1 MDEEF
6 GNIGSEQT
14 SFGTEYN
21 FSVVNLDNNQKS
33 SSQQRKLS
41 QKDIQSLNTSTETA
55 SETVSSGSSETANA
69 SSAGESASA
78 SSSSASSS
86 ASSSSA
92 SSSSASSSSASS
104 GASGAASS
112 AGASAGSAATVAG
125 STAAGVG
132 LVTVVVGISTTLGL
146 ACSIPSDSIKTAYD
160 KSTMFAYSFVAE
172 FREEGELFARV
183 KGTNYS
189 DEKNYK
195 LIFDEAEPLEGEEK
209 IYTTNIEGVFEG
221 EFLSGI
227 QYAFDIY
234 SVTAGIENNYYHE
247 LFMGELDRNN
257 PTPTPTPTPVVNTY
271 YVLIDGESHEL
282 TKASVEGSS
291 ALETYT
297 ISKPLES
304 GASISFK
311 ENETTLVVDLELD
324 PYGDIKAGNNVGK
337 GEAENTF
344 SVLTAASDAEI
355 TLSKYENYWT
365 VWVSGYVEPQPV
377 TKTYY
382 ALVDGEAIEMTK
394 AAEEGSS
401 ATEMYIASAPVNTG
415 STITFTEGNETLS
428 VSLEM
433 DPDTAKPLANNNVS
447 TAEVENLFEVLCPVE
462 SATIKLSHYDSFG
475 WTVWVTGYDTT
486 TYSVC
491 IDNKQEVNEMTL
503 TRVTPE
509 SGAIESFKVEG
520 VLLEEDYEIY
530 FYKEGERLTGEID
543 VLRDSET
550 GRPVPNNN
558 VTADGDTFYVQKS
571 VSMGTITL
579 SRFSDYW
586 GVWVSGNESEYSYYV
601 EIEGVKYG
609 MEAVTLDPS
618 DALEDYMLDTNNITL
633 SEGQMIKFYDA
644 SGDEMEVVN
653 YKNSDNDEEIAGNN
667 VSMTADG
674 GMIINNTDSARIT
687 LSRFSSYWGTWVTG
701 YVPLADS
708 YEFSCNGDKVT
719 MQRVSPT
726 PSGHAAQFT
735 ASIVPGEQSTVP
747 SGTDVSFYSYDITE
761 QEETLL
767 TDIYSAGSFNNLQK
781 YYLTDAGPLYKT
793 RTEITQ
799 ETTVTLNVSFIGEI
813 SAFVDGYESPNDFFG
828 LLNGSTNN
836 RYQFAANSSLVDSTV
851 NNVFEATINDEIE
864 AGDTL
869 SFTSNT
875 VDCSEIHAI
884 DEYRTYY
891 TGFDLDSGTDEV
903 LGTSNNI
910 IGRLSSS
917 SRSENMQ
924 SLKFRSANYES
935 AGATQGGGTV
945 TPTVVTIYEC
955 FDHYEIT
962 ATGLTLPFVVKED
975 SISINIL
982 DYPTPVLEYNFDAPD
997 FGTTGDDQMTINIER
1012 DPSSP
1017 TDGQAPSTS
1026 GSWTPEGAENYTSLS
1041 VYTEC
1046 ADNLIITVTL
1056 THDSKQYVV
1065 AYFTMVY

>member
-6 GNIGSEQT
+6 GNIGSGQT

-55 SETVSSGSSETANA
+55 SETVPSGSSETANA
-69 SSAGESASA
+69 SSAGESVSA
-78 SSSSASSS
+78 SSSSASG
-86 ASSSSA
+86 SA

-257 PTPTPTPTPVVNTY
+257 PTPTPTPTPIVNTY

-282 TKASVEGSS
+282 TKVSVEGSS
-291 ALETYT
+291 ALEAYT

-337 GEAENTF
+337 GEIENTF

-394 AAEEGSS
+394 AVEEGSS
-401 ATEMYIASAPVNTG
+401 ATEMYIASAPVSSG

-433 DPDTAKPLANNNVS
+433 DPETAKPLANNNVS
-447 TAEVENLFEVLCPVE
+447 TAEVENLFEVLCPAE

-491 IDNKQEVNEMTL
+491 IDTKQEVNEMTL

-520 VLLEEDYEIY
+520 VLLEEDYGIY

-558 VTADGDTFYVQKS
+558 VSSDGDTFYVQKS

-618 DALEDYMLDTNNITL
+618 DALEDYMLDGVTV

-653 YKNSDNDEEIAGNN
+653 YKNSDTGEDTTGNN

-674 GMIINNTDSARIT
+674 GMIINNYTNTRIT
-687 LSRFSSYWGTWVTG
+687 LSKFSSYWGAWVAG
-701 YVPLADS
+701 YTPLAES
-708 YEFSCNGDKVT
+708 YSFSCNSQEPQTLVK
-719 MQRVSPT
+719 VSPT
-726 PSGHAAQFT
+726 PSEYVAQYT
-735 ASIVPGEQSTVP
+735 GSIVPDQTISAGVNI
-747 SGTDVSFYSYDITE
+747 DFYMYNSDT
-761 QEETLL
+761 QENDSLY
-767 TDIYSAGSFNNLQK
+767 DIYSAGSLNNLQK
-781 YYLTDAGPLYKT
+781 YEQQGVLFKT
-793 RTEITQ
+793 RSAISE
-799 ETTVTLNVSFIGEI
+799 ETTVTLNVDMMGNVSVFIG
-813 SAFVDGYESPNDFFG
+813 GYVSPTDIKGLINES
-828 LLNGSTNN
+828 SNN
-836 RYQFAANSSLVDSTV
+836 AYNFTAVNESQIDTGV
-851 NNVFEATINDEIE
+851 NNMFTATIDGEIN
-864 AGDTL
+864 AGDTFSL
-869 SFTSNT
+869 YSNST
-875 VDCSEIHAI
+875 DCSELTAVMDDH
-884 DEYRTYY
+884 TYY
-891 TGFDLDSGTDEV
+891 TGYDEGV
-903 LGTSNNI
+903 NNNL
-910 IGRLSSS
+910 IGRLSDS
-917 SRSENMQ
+917 SREDSTY
-924 SLKFRSANYES
+924 SILFRSANYDMS
-935 AGATQGGGTV
+935 GTQTGATTDPITV
-945 TPTVVTIYEC
+945 TLYEY
-955 FDHYEIT
+955 FDHYDVT
-962 ATGLTLPFVVKED
+962 ATGFVMPFTIEEVTMEIQ
-975 SISINIL
+975 SIQT
-982 DYPTPVLEYNFDAPD
+982 PTANVNALVYDFSAPD
-997 FGTTGDDQMTINIER
+997 FDENAGDALSIMVIG
-1012 DPSSP
+1012 DPSS
-1017 TDGQAPSTS
+1017 GQNGQSVAS
-1026 GSWTPEGAENYTSLS
+1026 GTWTPGGTNNYATLENF
-1041 VYTEC
+1041 TE
-1046 ADNLIITVTL
+1046 ASENIYITITL
-1056 THDSKQYVV
+1056 THDSQRYVV
-1065 AYFTMVY
+1065 AFFTLQY